1 MAKIIFSREAHAAKN
16 IVANL
21 GLSLVSVRLSL
32 SLSSFVLLWLLGPS
46 LSLFLQKSHK
56 NKKNYFWQ
64 KNHQKYE
71 ISYYWRLKT
80 IENNIILTFFYRR
93 K

>member
-32 SLSSFVLLWLLGPS
+32 SFFICSLMATRSVP
-46 LSLFLQKSHK
+46 LSLPPKKAIKIRNFLFLAEKPSK
-56 NKKNYFWQ
+56 
-64 KNHQKYE
+64 
-71 ISYYWRLKT
+71 I
-80 IENNIILTFFYRR
+80 
-93 K
+93 